1 MNQINV
7 EADKMANKEFI
18 LQQCEVFLNENN
30 IGRSR
35 YYKENGE
42 CVGIEIEQW
51 TDGGVDMIHLI
62 DGRDRD
68 MNDPDWWKDELEA
81 ISEAFKYNDYPIYRT
96 YKKLRI
102 MTIENLTAS
111 QREQLKITVLE
122 DVLGYE
128 PSWNEV
134 AWADEIVSDEYI
146 EEEFAGV
153 HFVEEDFWS

>member
-18 LQQCEVFLNENN
+18 LHQCEVFLNDNN
-30 IGRSR
+30 IGYSR
-35 YYKENGE
+35 YYNENSE

-81 ISEAFKYNDYPIYRT
+81 ISEAFDVDEEVDINRQDEKYRSAFTYRQ
-96 YKKLRI
+96 
-102 MTIENLTAS
+102 S
-111 QREQLKITVLE
+111 VE
-122 DVLGYE
+122 DF
-128 PSWNEV
+128 
-134 AWADEIVSDEYI
+134 DEYDKWLKGI
-146 EEEFAGV
+146 AEQAK
-153 HFVEEDFWS
+153 SYNN

>member
-81 ISEAFKYNDYPIYRT
+81 ISEAFDVDEEIDINRQDEKYRSAFTYRQ
-96 YKKLRI
+96 
-102 MTIENLTAS
+102 S
-111 QREQLKITVLE
+111 V
-122 DVLGYE
+122 
-128 PSWNEV
+128 
-134 AWADEIVSDEYI
+134 
-146 EEEFAGV
+146 
-153 HFVEEDFWS
+153 EDFEEYDKWLKGIAEQAKSYNN

>member
-30 IGRSR
+30 IGYSR
-35 YYKENGE
+35 YYNENGE

-81 ISEAFKYNDYPIYRT
+81 ISEAFDVDEEVDINRQDEKYRSAFTYRQ
-96 YKKLRI
+96 
-102 MTIENLTAS
+102 S
-111 QREQLKITVLE
+111 V
-122 DVLGYE
+122 
-128 PSWNEV
+128 
-134 AWADEIVSDEYI
+134 
-146 EEEFAGV
+146 
-153 HFVEEDFWS
+153 EDFEEYDKWLKGIAEQAKLYNN

>member
-18 LQQCEVFLNENN
+18 LHQCEVFLNENN
-30 IGRSR
+30 IGYSR

-42 CVGIEIEQW
+42 CVGMEIEQW

-81 ISEAFKYNDYPIYRT
+81 ISEAFDVDEEVDINRQDEKYRSAFTYRQ
-96 YKKLRI
+96 
-102 MTIENLTAS
+102 S
-111 QREQLKITVLE
+111 V
-122 DVLGYE
+122 
-128 PSWNEV
+128 
-134 AWADEIVSDEYI
+134 
-146 EEEFAGV
+146 
-153 HFVEEDFWS
+153 EDFEEYDKWLKGIAEQAKLYNN

>member
-18 LQQCEVFLNENN
+18 LHQCEVFLNENN
-30 IGRSR
+30 IGYSR

-81 ISEAFKYNDYPIYRT
+81 ISEAFDVDEEIDINRQDEKYRSAFTYRQ
-96 YKKLRI
+96 
-102 MTIENLTAS
+102 S
-111 QREQLKITVLE
+111 V
-122 DVLGYE
+122 
-128 PSWNEV
+128 
-134 AWADEIVSDEYI
+134 
-146 EEEFAGV
+146 
-153 HFVEEDFWS
+153 EDFEEYDKWLKGIAEQAKLYNN

>member
-30 IGRSR
+30 IFCSR
-35 YYKENGE
+35 YYNENGE

-81 ISEAFKYNDYPIYRT
+81 ISEAFDVDEEVDINRQDEKYRSAFTYRQ
-96 YKKLRI
+96 
-102 MTIENLTAS
+102 S
-111 QREQLKITVLE
+111 V
-122 DVLGYE
+122 
-128 PSWNEV
+128 
-134 AWADEIVSDEYI
+134 
-146 EEEFAGV
+146 
-153 HFVEEDFWS
+153 EDFEEYDKWLKGIAEQAKSYNN

>member
-18 LQQCEVFLNENN
+18 LHQCEVFLNEKN
-30 IGRSR
+30 IGYSR

-81 ISEAFKYNDYPIYRT
+81 ISEAFDVDEEVDINRQDEKYRSAFTYRQ
-96 YKKLRI
+96 
-102 MTIENLTAS
+102 S
-111 QREQLKITVLE
+111 V
-122 DVLGYE
+122 
-128 PSWNEV
+128 
-134 AWADEIVSDEYI
+134 
-146 EEEFAGV
+146 
-153 HFVEEDFWS
+153 EDFEEYDKWLKGIAEQAKSYNN

>member
-1 MNQINV
+1 MNHTINT
-7 EADKMANKEFI
+7 ANKELI

-30 IGRSR
+30 IGWSR

-81 ISEAFKYNDYPIYRT
+81 ISEAFDVDEEIDINRQDEKYRSAFTYRQ
-96 YKKLRI
+96 
-102 MTIENLTAS
+102 S
-111 QREQLKITVLE
+111 V
-122 DVLGYE
+122 
-128 PSWNEV
+128 
-134 AWADEIVSDEYI
+134 
-146 EEEFAGV
+146 
-153 HFVEEDFWS
+153 EDFEDYDRWLKGIAEQAKSYNN

>member
-18 LQQCEVFLNENN
+18 LHQCEVFLNENN
-30 IGRSR
+30 IGYSR

-81 ISEAFKYNDYPIYRT
+81 ISEAFDVDEEVDINRQDEKYRSAFTYRQ
-96 YKKLRI
+96 
-102 MTIENLTAS
+102 S
-111 QREQLKITVLE
+111 V
-122 DVLGYE
+122 
-128 PSWNEV
+128 
-134 AWADEIVSDEYI
+134 
-146 EEEFAGV
+146 
-153 HFVEEDFWS
+153 EDFEEYDKWLKGIAEQAKLYNN

>member
-30 IGRSR
+30 IGCSR
-35 YYKENGE
+35 YYNENGE

-81 ISEAFKYNDYPIYRT
+81 IYESFDVDEEIDINRQDEKYRSAFTYRQ
-96 YKKLRI
+96 
-102 MTIENLTAS
+102 S
-111 QREQLKITVLE
+111 V
-122 DVLGYE
+122 
-128 PSWNEV
+128 
-134 AWADEIVSDEYI
+134 
-146 EEEFAGV
+146 
-153 HFVEEDFWS
+153 EDFEEYDKWLKGIAEQAKSYNN

>member
-18 LQQCEVFLNENN
+18 LHQCEVFLNENN
-30 IGRSR
+30 IFCSR
-35 YYKENGE
+35 YYEENGE

-81 ISEAFKYNDYPIYRT
+81 ISEAFD
-96 YKKLRI
+96 
-102 MTIENLTAS
+102 
-111 QREQLKITVLE
+111 VDE
-122 DVLGYE
+122 DVDI
-128 PSWNEV
+128 NRQ
-134 AWADEIVSDEYI
+134 DEKYRSAFTYRQSV
-146 EEEFAGV
+146 
-153 HFVEEDFWS
+153 EDFEEYDKWLKGIAEQAKSYNN

>member
-18 LQQCEVFLNENN
+18 LHQCEVFLNDNN
-30 IGRSR
+30 IGYSR
-35 YYKENGE
+35 YYNENGE

-81 ISEAFKYNDYPIYRT
+81 ISEAFDVDEEVDINRQDEKYRSAFTYRQ
-96 YKKLRI
+96 
-102 MTIENLTAS
+102 S
-111 QREQLKITVLE
+111 V
-122 DVLGYE
+122 
-128 PSWNEV
+128 
-134 AWADEIVSDEYI
+134 
-146 EEEFAGV
+146 
-153 HFVEEDFWS
+153 EDFEEYDKWLKGIAEQAKLYNN

>member
-18 LQQCEVFLNENN
+18 LHQCEVFLNENN
-30 IGRSR
+30 IGYSR
-35 YYKENGE
+35 YYTENGE

-81 ISEAFKYNDYPIYRT
+81 ISEAFDVDEEVDINRQDEKYRSAFTYRQ
-96 YKKLRI
+96 
-102 MTIENLTAS
+102 S
-111 QREQLKITVLE
+111 V
-122 DVLGYE
+122 
-128 PSWNEV
+128 
-134 AWADEIVSDEYI
+134 
-146 EEEFAGV
+146 
-153 HFVEEDFWS
+153 EDFEEYDKWLKGIAEQAKSYNN

>member
-18 LQQCEVFLNENN
+18 LHQCEVFLNDNN
-30 IGRSR
+30 IGYSR
-35 YYKENGE
+35 YYNENGE

-81 ISEAFKYNDYPIYRT
+81 ISEAFDVDEEIDINRQDEKYRSAFTYRQ
-96 YKKLRI
+96 
-102 MTIENLTAS
+102 S
-111 QREQLKITVLE
+111 V
-122 DVLGYE
+122 
-128 PSWNEV
+128 
-134 AWADEIVSDEYI
+134 
-146 EEEFAGV
+146 
-153 HFVEEDFWS
+153 EDFENYDKWLKGIAEQAKLYNN

>member
-18 LQQCEVFLNENN
+18 LHQCEVFLNENN
-30 IGRSR
+30 IGYSR

-81 ISEAFKYNDYPIYRT
+81 ISEAFDVDEEVDINRQDEKYRSAFTYRQ
-96 YKKLRI
+96 
-102 MTIENLTAS
+102 S
-111 QREQLKITVLE
+111 V
-122 DVLGYE
+122 
-128 PSWNEV
+128 
-134 AWADEIVSDEYI
+134 
-146 EEEFAGV
+146 
-153 HFVEEDFWS
+153 EDFEEYDKWLKGIAEQAKSYNN

>member
-30 IGRSR
+30 IGYSR

-81 ISEAFKYNDYPIYRT
+81 ISEAF
-96 YKKLRI
+96 
-102 MTIENLTAS
+102 
-111 QREQLKITVLE
+111 
-122 DVLGYE
+122 DVD
-128 PSWNEV
+128 
-134 AWADEIVSDEYI
+134 DEIDINRQDEKYRSA
-146 EEEFAGV
+146 FTYRQSV
-153 HFVEEDFWS
+153 EDFEEYDKWLKGIAEQAKSYNN